1 MQQMGRHFSEIF
13 VPWAIKSKEVEIR
26 NQTIK
31 ALWWHHITLA
41 DNFRY
46 FTRLLRMFYF
56 FKFLGMIWFSWT
68 ILSNINDYVTMC
80 AFNHIVIKG
89 MCLNYRTSV
98 HGIMVLMVWIVV
110 LTKDVAT
117 VGKRMNEIKLKCSF
131 MVNKGWSKRGY
142 YISRSVW
149 YDKYRHL
156 AVGLPYKFV

>member
-1 MQQMGRHFSEIF
+1 MWLNSWWKYKTQNFGNNILRNFLSIFKLGVYAHSMLYFALVCNIWVHFSEIF

-56 FKFLGMIWFSWT
+56 FEFLGMIWFSWT

-117 VGKRMNEIKLKCSF
+117 VGKRMN
-131 MVNKGWSKRGY
+131 
-142 YISRSVW
+142 
-149 YDKYRHL
+149 
-156 AVGLPYKFV
+156 

>member
-1 MQQMGRHFSEIF
+1 
-13 VPWAIKSKEVEIR
+13 
-26 NQTIK
+26 
-31 ALWWHHITLA
+31 
-41 DNFRY
+41 
-46 FTRLLRMFYF
+46 
-56 FKFLGMIWFSWT
+56 MIWFSWT

-149 YDKYRHL
+149 YYKKRHL
-156 AVGLPYKFV
+156 LVGLISIFPSNPLSSVLYWMLQISNKFDCILLNVIINFLLCPYQNLQ